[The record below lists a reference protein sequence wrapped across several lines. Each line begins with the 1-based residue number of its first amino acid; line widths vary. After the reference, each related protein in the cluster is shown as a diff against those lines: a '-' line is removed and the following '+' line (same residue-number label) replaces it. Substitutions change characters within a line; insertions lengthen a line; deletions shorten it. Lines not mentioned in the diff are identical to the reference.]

1 MTQAQALALGLEPW
15 VDVCALDEILPDTAV
30 CALVDGQQVAV
41 VRSGAQLYAVDNFD
55 PFSRAFVI
63 SRGIVGDRR
72 GRPMIASPIYKH
84 AFDLQTGACVDDP
97 DVCLRVFAVRVLNG
111 RVEVRERP

>member
-1 MTQAQALALGLEPW
+1 MSQAQALVQESW
-15 VDVCALDEILPDTAV
+15 VDVCTLDEILPNTAV
-30 CALVDGQQVAV
+30 CAMVDGQQIAI

-55 PFSRAFVI
+55 PFSRAFVM

-97 DVCLRVFAVRVLNG
+97 TVSLRVFAVRVRHG
-111 RVEVRERP
+111 RVEVCERR